1 MMMTKVLDLTSMDI
15 YAMSDNDI
23 VENLQKAYKLLDET
37 NTDDDE
43 DEDTSMLEDI
53 IESLE
58 AENQARGS

>member
-1 MMMTKVLDLTSMDI
+1 MDI

>member
-1 MMMTKVLDLTSMDI
+1 MMTKVLDLTSMDI